1 MQPTKSEL
9 WDWLKAER
17 KHNDAERQRQRR
29 EGVPGYVLAE
39 RRRGRPEQPPRFN
52 RAARRRMGLKR
63 IK

>member
-1 MQPTKSEL
+1 MSKSEI

-17 KHNDAERQRQRR
+17 KHNDAEKQRQRR
-29 EGVPGYVLAE
+29 EGVPSHVLIE